1 MIPQSYDIFSGSP
14 EKEPLWLE
22 SVSGLAPASQRMNEL
37 ARTTPGAYFVFCV
50 HTKEVLEA
58 IDTSAPARSSSFS
71 GDNQR
76 RTQKA

>member
-1 MIPQSYDIFSGSP
+1 
-14 EKEPLWLE
+14 
-22 SVSGLAPASQRMNEL
+22 MNEL